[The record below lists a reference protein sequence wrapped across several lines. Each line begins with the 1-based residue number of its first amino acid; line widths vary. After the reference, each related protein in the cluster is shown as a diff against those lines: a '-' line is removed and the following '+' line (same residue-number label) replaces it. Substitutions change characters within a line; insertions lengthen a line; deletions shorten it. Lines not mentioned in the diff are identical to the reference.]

1 VTEQGEGGL
10 LRVTLLLVAKKF
22 FILPFGSLPG
32 PWTALGS
39 APPSLGF
46 VWIGGLSIRK
56 MVLLSRRQKPTS
68 LSAPSGVFVTFP
80 RPWVQLLLPSP

>member
-1 VTEQGEGGL
+1 MTEQGEGGL

-68 LSAPSGVFVTFP
+68 LSAPAGVFVTFP